1 MLTASARSA
10 ITGCGI
16 TQNYQNLPE
25 TLSERRISL
34 RNSSRSAICR
44 GSSRRSMRTRPGR
57 SQSRLRRDY
66 RGGCGLLPSRW
77 RESCDYPAATVRGA
91 AFLERLSVA
100 RRLSC
105 AKWSATIE
113 RLLSDY
119 RRANPTPKFFQT
131 FQKLF
136 KNPIRIF
143 SKPFEKSSG
152 FSAPRVRGC
161 RGRTVSV
168 RDGSAGLETAGS
180 PPGRARSAAGG
191 DPRTAIRVRR
201 VRRRVS
207 TARGGDPRTAI
218 RRAAGLRVWQSG
230 GLPLLPCCCCGQSL

>member
-1 MLTASARSA
+1 M
-10 ITGCGI
+10 
-16 TQNYQNLPE
+16 
-25 TLSERRISL
+25 
-34 RNSSRSAICR
+34 
-44 GSSRRSMRTRPGR
+44 
-57 SQSRLRRDY
+57 
-66 RGGCGLLPSRW
+66 
-77 RESCDYPAATVRGA
+77 
-91 AFLERLSVA
+91 ERLSEA
-100 RRLSC
+100 RRLSR

-119 RRANPTPKFFQT
+119 RRANPAPKFFQT

-191 DPRTAIRVRR
+191 DPRDAADT
-201 VRRRVS
+201 
-207 TARGGDPRTAI
+207 GGRSGSGPGAS
-218 RRAAGLRVWQSG
+218 RAAQGLDGALRVIRGQRSG
-230 GLPLLPCCCCGQSL
+230 ARRGCGSGSPAGCRCCRAAAAVNRCNAAVGRARARYGVLMVRDMYLYPLV